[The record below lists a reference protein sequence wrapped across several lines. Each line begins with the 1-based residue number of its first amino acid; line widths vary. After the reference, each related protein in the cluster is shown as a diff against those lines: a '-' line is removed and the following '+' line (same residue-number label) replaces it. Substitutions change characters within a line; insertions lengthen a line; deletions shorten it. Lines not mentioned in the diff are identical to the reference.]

1 MDRGD
6 DKEKFY
12 NELQLS
18 IAHSQITQRF
28 PPMSEEE
35 KEKVLQSLFVDRS
48 DYEQY
53 VVLLQQREEQERKD
67 DESREAARLA
77 RLENDPAHWKRL
89 YLEMVEREKERKT
102 QHEIIKGGL
111 IIGAIVLVL
120 SLLLKFIGWL

>member
-53 VVLLQQREEQERKD
+53 VVLLQQREEQE
-67 DESREAARLA
+67 
-77 RLENDPAHWKRL
+77 
-89 YLEMVEREKERKT
+89 KERR
-102 QHEIIKGGL
+102 
-111 IIGAIVLVL
+111 
-120 SLLLKFIGWL
+120 